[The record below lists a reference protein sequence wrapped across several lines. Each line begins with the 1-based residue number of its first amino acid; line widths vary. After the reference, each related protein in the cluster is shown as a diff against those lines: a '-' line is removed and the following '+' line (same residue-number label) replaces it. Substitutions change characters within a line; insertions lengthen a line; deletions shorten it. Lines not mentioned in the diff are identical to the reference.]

1 MTRFAEWC
9 TEVSVSCTAPHNH
22 TMLTADAS
30 KFDAAVAIVADVI
43 PEHFLP
49 PSRLAEMFVR
59 LQRHEVAELIQNRLP
74 ESAQLK
80 SGDLG
85 EVLCTAFVREK
96 TPFKLGI
103 KRLQFKDHRN
113 MSMRGDDMLGFNL
126 NPVTGTLTVLKAESK
141 SNATMSAATV
151 TKAREALSGYGELP
165 SPHSLGFVADRLLDP
180 ADKSLRDAIDDAQLK
195 KSLKPGDVTHMLF
208 TFTGND
214 TTTLLQSNLSGYTGG
229 ATQHYVGLRVTE
241 HQIFIKAVFAAV
253 GA

>member
-9 TEVSVSCTAPHNH
+9 TEVAVGCTAPHSH

-30 KFDAAVAIVADVI
+30 KFDAAVALVADVI

-49 PSRLAEMFVR
+49 PSRLAEMFTR
-59 LQRHEVAELIQNRLP
+59 LQRHEVAELIRNRLP

-85 EVLCTAFVREK
+85 EVLCTAFVRET

-113 MSMRGDDMLGFNL
+113 MSMRGDDILGFNL
-126 NPVTGTLTVLKAESK
+126 NPVTEKLTVLKAESK
-141 SNATMSAATV
+141 SNAAMPAATV

-165 SPHSLGFVADRLLDP
+165 SPHSMGFVADRLLDP
-180 ADKSLRDAIDDAQLK
+180 ADKPLRHAIDDAQLK

-208 TFTGND
+208 AFSGND
-214 TTTLLQSNLSGYTGG
+214 TTTLLQSNLSAYTGG

-241 HQIFIKAVFAAV
+241 HQSFIKAVFAAV